1 MGSLE
6 EQAYFLVLKALA
18 ATNKLGWV
26 RSGAS
31 GFAAA
36 VQPLKRAAARVL
48 RLAARPALIVGSP
61 SPHQDTEEM
70 LIKLRAELGLSDAV
84 HLVSGERSSA
94 REQPELGG
102 R

>member
-31 GFAAA
+31 GFAA

-48 RLAARPALIVGSP
+48 RLAARPALIVGSS